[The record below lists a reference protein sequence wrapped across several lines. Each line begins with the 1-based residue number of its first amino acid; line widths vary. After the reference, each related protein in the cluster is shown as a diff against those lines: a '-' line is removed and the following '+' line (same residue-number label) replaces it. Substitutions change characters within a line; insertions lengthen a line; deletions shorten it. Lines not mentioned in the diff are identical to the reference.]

1 MYSSKF
7 CIYIFAGYSQGD
19 RILHWWPR
27 TWFQFLYSILLHWQN
42 RGLTNAIWLLGQ
54 GSPNTFKR
62 FITCI
67 SNTKNVSLKILT
79 WCRPKKTGGSN
90 YKPVDLHSPL
100 DQTPKG
106 KSWAKN
112 TEVCSIVICILR
124 PLCVLDGG
132 RIMRLQSRW
141 WSWTAGVSFYKCIV
155 GEKLHS
161 HEESNWSHG
170 KARSAGLLLQSNDS
184 V

>member
-62 FITCI
+62 IITCVYFLYKECI
-67 SNTKNVSLKILT
+67 LKILT

-112 TEVCSIVICILR
+112 TDYWGIQHCNIYLTASVCIGWRANNEVAVQ
-124 PLCVLDGG
+124 VVKLD
-132 RIMRLQSRW
+132 S
-141 WSWTAGVSFYKCIV
+141 WSV
-155 GEKLHS
+155 
-161 HEESNWSHG
+161 
-170 KARSAGLLLQSNDS
+170 LLQMHRRRK
-184 V
+184 VAQPWRIKLVPWKGQVCWPPPPK